1 LNKIYFIIFPF
12 TAFIIS
18 FLLLAADHYGFGY
31 VTIPEWYE
39 REPFSFE
46 PFPVEEV
53 ISYWI
58 KRDLVF
64 SFLTALLT
72 FCCCLLGSLI
82 GTKTKFRRQQ
92 GGC

>member
-1 LNKIYFIIFPF
+1 MKERYVLHLLEDGPFSNTFIGYW
-12 TAFIIS
+12 
-18 FLLLAADHYGFGY
+18 DGKRFGY